1 MSIKKLVLFF
11 GLLGGVSSEIL
22 AGDFHW
28 DCISDIDDVRDLEDC
43 RASDTSRVNHCS
55 SPDSVSEFIHLFHDV
70 ISAEKVKL
78 QNLSKQLAENI
89 QELLNF
95 IQIAQSLKPITKKQ
109 EKLAENLLFLSKL
122 RLTHREKF
130 SLEFFK
136 LKTKNILNQ
145 MIISCGTIIISLKNE
160 VVNEVDDAQVKNEII
175 KSFESYIQFCED
187 TLELFL

>member
-1 MSIKKLVLFF
+1 MSIKKLVLVL
-11 GLLGGVSSEIL
+11 GLLGGMSSELL
-22 AGDFHW
+22 AEDIHLDW
-28 DCISDIDDVRDLEDC
+28 INDIDDVRDSEDC
-43 RASDTSRVNHCS
+43 RASNTSRVNDYS

-122 RLTHREKF
+122 GLTHKEKF

-145 MIISCGTIIISLKNE
+145 MIMSCDTIIISLKNE
-160 VVNEVDDAQVKNEII
+160 VGDAQVNNEII
-175 KSFESYIQFCED
+175 KSLESHIEFCED